1 MVMGSVCLR
10 LESYPH
16 TPSRPF
22 RLPDTPNRLRRGECT
37 KILKSVLRPASD
49 LGTGRAHCS
58 SQMNLLLRK
67 CRNRL
72 AQRRWVHICVLT
84 N

>member
-1 MVMGSVCLR
+1 MSYPPATAAVR
-10 LESYPH
+10 LEVK
-16 TPSRPF
+16 
-22 RLPDTPNRLRRGECT
+22 GESPIRYKCT
-37 KILKSVLRPASD
+37 KILKSVLRPASVPAVG
-49 LGTGRAHCS
+49 LRTV